1 MSTNYRT
8 FNTKLVTSGSAALI
22 ERAWGVLPVS
32 GVTGTLTLEGV
43 ADNNLSGTIS
53 QTSNHSTMKLEHL
66 TAGQPFPCHVINIAV
81 TNGGS
86 VYVLA

>member
-8 FNTKLVTSGSAALI
+8 YNAKLVTSGSATLI
-22 ERAWGVLPVS
+22 DRAWGIMPVT
-32 GVTGTLTLEGV
+32 GVTGTVTLEGN
-43 ADNNLSGTIS
+43 ATIS
-53 QTSNHSTMKLEHL
+53 LAHL
-66 TAGQPFPCHVINIAV
+66 TAGEPFPCYVKSITV